1 MRKNIRTSLLRALKS
16 AGVFARVLDSKWRRR
31 RLLILCYHGFA
42 IDQENLWRPA
52 LFLQPSRLRD
62 RFEMLKRGGYAVLP
76 LAEGVE
82 RLQRNDLPPRSVV
95 LTFDD
100 GTYDFHK
107 LAYPLLKEYGFPA
120 TVYQT
125 TYYCS
130 HPLPVFHLICSY
142 MLWMRRDQILRVAP
156 SIGIEKDLRLADPGA
171 LETATR
177 QIVELAAKEQLSTE
191 QRDEVAAQL
200 ARSLGVDYKEIA
212 RRRILQLMTKE
223 EIAQLAAAGIN
234 FELHTHRHRMP
245 RDRNLFRRE
254 INENRLFLQSITGA
268 RPHHFCY
275 PSGEHD
281 ALFLPWLREES
292 VLSATTCEPG
302 LAASRDEPLLLPRFI
317 DTTGQSE
324 LEFESW
330 ITGVG
335 ALLAAGVNAA
345 RLPTVSHQSEA

>member
-1 MRKNIRTSLLRALKS
+1 MRKRIRTSVLRALKS

-42 IDQENLWRPA
+42 IDHENSWRPA
-52 LFLQPSRLRD
+52 LFLQPSRLRS
-62 RFEMLKRGGYAVLP
+62 RFEMLKRGGYTVLP
-76 LAEGVE
+76 LAEGIE
-82 RLQRNDLPPRSVV
+82 RLQRNNLPPRSVA

-130 HPLPVFHLICSY
+130 HLMPVFHLICSY
-142 MLWMRRDQILRVAP
+142 MLWTKRDQILHAAP
-156 SIGIEKDLRLADPGA
+156 SIGIEQDLRLADPGA
-171 LETATR
+171 LETVTR
-177 QIVELAAKEQLSTE
+177 QIVGFAEREKLSTE
-191 QRDEVAAQL
+191 QKNEVAAEL
-200 ARSLGVDYKEIA
+200 SRRLGVDYKEIA
-212 RRRILQLMTKE
+212 RQRILQLMTTE
-223 EIAQLAAAGIN
+223 EIAELAAAGVD

-245 RDRNLFRRE
+245 RDRDLFRKE
-254 INENRLFLQSITGA
+254 IGENRAFLQKFTGSS
-268 RPHHFCY
+268 PHHFCY
-275 PSGEHD
+275 PSGEYD
-281 ALFLPWLREES
+281 SLFLPWLKEEG

-302 LAASRDEPLLLPRFI
+302 LATSRDEPLLLPRFI

-335 ALLAAGVNAA
+335 ALLKAGVSAA
-345 RLPTVSHQSEA
+345 RLPTVSHQNEA

>member
-1 MRKNIRTSLLRALKS
+1 MRKRIRTSVLRALKS
-16 AGVFARVLDSKWRRR
+16 AGVFARVLDSKWRQR

-42 IDQENLWRPA
+42 IDQENSWRPA

-62 RFEMLKRGGYAVLP
+62 RFEVLKRGGYNVVP
-76 LAEGVE
+76 LAEGLE
-82 RLQRNDLPPRSVV
+82 RLQRNDLPARSVA

-107 LAYPLLKEYGFPA
+107 LAYPLLKEYSFPA

-142 MLWMRRDQILRVAP
+142 MLWTKRDQILHAAP
-156 SIGIEKDLRLADPGA
+156 SIGIAQDLRLADPGA
-171 LETATR
+171 LDIATR
-177 QIVELAAKEQLSTE
+177 QITGFAEREKLSTE
-191 QRDEVAAQL
+191 QKNDVAAEL
-200 ARSLGVDYKEIA
+200 ARCLGVDYQEIV
-212 RRRILQLMTKE
+212 RQRILQLMTKE
-223 EIAQLAAAGIN
+223 EIAELAAAGVD

-245 RDRNLFRRE
+245 RDRELFRRE
-254 INENRLFLQSITGA
+254 INDNRSFLEKITGA
-268 RPHHFCY
+268 TPHHFCY
-275 PSGEHD
+275 PSGEYD
-281 ALFLPWLREES
+281 PLFLPWLKDEG

-302 LAASRDEPLLLPRFI
+302 LAARRDEPLLLPRFI

-335 ALLAAGVNAA
+335 ALLATGVSAA
-345 RLPTVSHQSEA
+345 RLRRLSHRSEA